1 MGATVAQQERLT
13 GAKGKL
19 VLFLADGTTLDI
31 PLDRERLMV
40 GRRPGN
46 EVCLPYAAVSA
57 AHAVFVTTPTG
68 VVIEDLGSTN
78 GTVINGK
85 RTLRQVVRDGDR
97 IEIGCQQLVYLEDVD
112 AAVPPATRRRLAGDR
127 ADDGRNDAAMGPET
141 ASPDRVP
148 AESPRESLLTPTPLA
163 ALPSVVPAAPADSG
177 PMLKVLTGPSAGRT
191 LALTKEQALIGRVG
205 LQVAAVH
212 KADNEYRLFLAEGA
226 FAPRVNGAPVP
237 PEGVLLRPDD
247 AIDVAGAQLVFLK
260 GAEALSS
267 DPESCVPA
275 K

>member
-1 MGATVAQQERLT
+1 MGAAVAEQERLT
-13 GAKGKL
+13 GTKGKL

-112 AAVPPATRRRLAGDR
+112 AAVPPATRRRLAG
-127 ADDGRNDAAMGPET
+127 AGPNDAAMGPET

-148 AESPRESLLTPTPLA
+148 AESPRESFRTPTPLA
-163 ALPSVVPAAPADSG
+163 ELPSAVPAAPADSG
-177 PMLKVLTGPSAGRT
+177 PVLKVLTGPSAGRT

-247 AIDVAGAQLVFLK
+247 AIDVAGARLVFLK

-267 DPESCVPA
+267 DPESRVSA